1 MVNRQEQKKV
11 EDFQK
16 RETKIKDF
24 MTKME
29 KGALAEDNK
38 KQKFLEDNI

>member
-1 MVNRQEQKKV
+1 MMSKQYIDMVNAQEQKKID
-11 EDFQK
+11 EFQK
-16 RETKIKDF
+16 REKRIQDF

-38 KQKFLEDNI
+38 K